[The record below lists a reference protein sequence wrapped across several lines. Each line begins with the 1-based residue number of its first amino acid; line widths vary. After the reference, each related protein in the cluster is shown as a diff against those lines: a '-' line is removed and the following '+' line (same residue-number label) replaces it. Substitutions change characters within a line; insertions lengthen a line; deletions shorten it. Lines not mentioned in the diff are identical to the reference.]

1 MAYRECIMLPD
12 VHVIKYI
19 KMNKITLCQNGM
31 DTFIIMSLRLAMI
44 FFNVVTVVHNIALSL
59 LCPD

>member
-1 MAYRECIMLPD
+1 MLPD

-19 KMNKITLCQNGM
+19 KMNKITLCQSGM
-31 DTFIIMSLRLAMI
+31 DMFIIPSLRLAMI
-44 FFNVVTVVHNIALSL
+44 LFCLDVVTVVYNIAMSL